1 MAYFNLQLFEADGH
15 LNFDTRVDEK
25 GFSSGISK
33 LGGIAKGGL
42 AVLGASVAGITA
54 AFAGMSKAALGSV
67 ASLEQN
73 VGGVETLFKENAK
86 TVIENANNAYKT
98 AACQPMSTCRVSPV
112 FPHHYYRAWP
122 GTRQKRQR

>member
-1 MAYFNLQLFEADGH
+1 MAHFDLQLFEADGH

-73 VGGVETLFKENAK
+73 VGGVETLFKENA
-86 TVIENANNAYKT
+86 
-98 AACQPMSTCRVSPV
+98 
-112 FPHHYYRAWP
+112 
-122 GTRQKRQR
+122 RQS